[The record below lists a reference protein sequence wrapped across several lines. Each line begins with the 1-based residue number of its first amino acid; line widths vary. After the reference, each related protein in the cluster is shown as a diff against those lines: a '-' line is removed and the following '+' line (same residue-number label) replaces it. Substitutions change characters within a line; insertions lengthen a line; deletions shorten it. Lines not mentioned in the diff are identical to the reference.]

1 MGEIMLTVLFYILVG
16 LLLLLGVLQIHVFLN
31 PEEDKYSDRAIRIA
45 KARRYPSNLSY
56 EKIMNYKIHERVAI
70 LGVNNFKE
78 LYEQYPEYLRD
89 VEKRHIENI
98 GFVKL
103 KETNITEKASNM
115 NGSPNF
121 QTPAA
126 EKFLEMSLEE
136 RMEIL
141 GVGDYTEM
149 CKNYPEYVTHEEF
162 RELLKQGQIRSADDI
177 ICFQGRYYENEF
189 SEDWEDF
196 EYEYDKDHR

>member
-1 MGEIMLTVLFYILVG
+1 MWIIIYILIG
-16 LLLLLGVLQIHVFLN
+16 ILLLLIGVQVYEYFH
-31 PEEDKYSDRAIRIA
+31 PEENMYSDKAIKVA
-45 KARRYPSNLSY
+45 KERVYPSNLTHA
-56 EKIMNYKIHERVAI
+56 EIMNYKIHERVAI

-78 LYEQYPEYLRD
+78 LYEQYPDYLRD

-98 GFVKL
+98 GLVKI
-103 KETNITEKASNM
+103 KEEHSSDN
-115 NGSPNF
+115 NF
-121 QTPAA
+121 QLTED
-126 EKFLEMSLEE
+126 EKLLEMSLEE

-149 CKNYPEYVTHEEF
+149 CRDYPEYVTHLEF
-162 RELLKQGQIRSADDI
+162 KELLQQGQIRSADDVI
-177 ICFQGRYYENEF
+177 YFKGRYYENEY